1 MTVNLDTSLR
11 LKQPDDVYQSL
22 LDAQSAMS
30 AHEAELFRA
39 RLILLL
45 ANQVGDDATVKAAI
59 ETARLGSP

>member
-1 MTVNLDTSLR
+1 MTVKLDTSLR
-11 LKQPDDVYQSL
+11 LKQPDDVYQAL
-22 LDAQSAMS
+22 LDAQSALS